1 MATTDPAADVGD
13 GLDVYGRIV
22 ADEARRRGIAVTVLD
37 PEENLLRLSYEGR
50 SVLTLDALSEL
61 TSAVSMT
68 CCQDKLLTRRVLLR
82 AGLRVP
88 QGQAATFDGADAAFL
103 DDVGDVVVKPAR
115 GEEGHGVS
123 VGVRTVEQLDRALD
137 EARRFGPQVLLEEHL
152 GGQDLRV
159 IVMEHE
165 LVAAAVRRPAQVVG
179 DGRRTV
185 GALIEEQSRRRAEET
200 HGASTIPVDDHTRDS
215 VAAAG
220 HTFDDVL
227 AEGAVLQV
235 RRTANVHTGGTMH
248 DVTDRLH
255 PVVVDACTR
264 ASRAL
269 DIPLVGLDLAVPEID
284 GDEHAF
290 IEANERP
297 GLTYHDPQPTVQR
310 FLDLLFPETR

>member
-1 MATTDPAADVGD
+1 MDDDGGPADVGD
-13 GLDVYGRIV
+13 GLDVYGRFV
-22 ADEARRRGIAVTVLD
+22 AEEARRRRIAVSVLD
-37 PEENLLRLSYEGR
+37 PEENLLRLAYERR
-50 SVLTLDALSEL
+50 SVLTLDALSQL
-61 TSAVSMT
+61 ISAVSLT

-82 AGLRVP
+82 AGLRTP
-88 QGQAATFDGADAAFL
+88 RGQAATFDVAAAAFL
-103 DDVGDVVVKPAR
+103 DDVGEV
-115 GEEGHGVS
+115 
-123 VGVRTVEQLDRALD
+123 
-137 EARRFGPQVLLEEHL
+137 
-152 GGQDLRV
+152 
-159 IVMEHE
+159 
-165 LVAAAVRRPAQVVG
+165 VAAALRRPAQVVG

-200 HGASTIPVDDHTRDS
+200 QGASTIPLDDHTRDS

-227 AEGAVLQV
+227 AEGTVLQV

-248 DVTDRLH
+248 DVTDRFH

-297 GLTYHDPQPTVQR
+297 GLTYHNPQPTVPR